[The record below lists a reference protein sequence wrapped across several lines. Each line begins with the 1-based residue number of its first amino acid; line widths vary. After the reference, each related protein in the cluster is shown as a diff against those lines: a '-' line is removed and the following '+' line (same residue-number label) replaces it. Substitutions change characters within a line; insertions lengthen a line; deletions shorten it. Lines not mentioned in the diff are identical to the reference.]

1 MERDRMGHFLAYIDA
16 GTGSMILQVVIATVI
31 AVPFFL
37 RTQLARGINFVRTRL
52 GRRDA
57 GVLDDAGPS

>member
-1 MERDRMGHFLAYIDA
+1 MEFVLAYIDA
-16 GTGSMILQVVIATVI
+16 GSGSLILQALIAAAI

-57 GVLDDAGPS
+57 GVLDDAGPN

>member
-1 MERDRMGHFLAYIDA
+1 MGHFLAYIDA
-16 GTGSMILQVVIATVI
+16 GTGSMILQVVIATVV

>member
-1 MERDRMGHFLAYIDA
+1 MGHFLAYIDA

-57 GVLDDAGPS
+57 GVLDDAGPN